1 MSNQPAKTTDLFAF
15 LPPPV
20 RAVVDKGRGW
30 WEGLSRPARILIVS
44 TTVMA
49 ALIVGFVGYTQTHEP
64 YAVLFSQL
72 DQDDAAATVA
82 KLKEL
87 KAPYQLEAGSS
98 TILVPESKV
107 ADLRLEL
114 ASAGVLRGGGVGF
127 ESFDKMK
134 LGATEFE
141 QHVLY
146 RRALEGELART
157 IGSIAAV
164 QSARVHLVLPE
175 KSVFITR
182 QEAASASVVLKLRA
196 GRTLGPSEVAG
207 IVHLTA
213 SAVSGLT
220 ADKIAVV
227 TTEGDML
234 KKPRPDGAAGGGND
248 EDRLAEQRSTEAQLE
263 ERARAML
270 ERVVGAGHVDVRVTA
285 ELDSARTERTEDHY
299 EPTRTALRSEEAS
312 IERGSS
318 ASGVD
323 DSVAGV
329 PGAESNL
336 PGGSAPATKAAAAAT
351 PIPAT
356 PGPVAANAADGGA
369 PTATLPAPAAVA
381 AATTTPAPVAA
392 GTLRESHTR
401 NFEVDHVSEKRFTGP
416 GALKRIAVAVIL
428 DGVPHYE
435 NGVKTMVPRDRA
447 EIERITALVRSAV
460 GANDNR
466 GDLITVDSVPFE
478 DTKVADDIVPATVS
492 PLAKLAA
499 APSKVRYGV
508 YGGAAFLALLTLL
521 LTARSI
527 RSASR
532 RRNAKIAEEV
542 TKREL
547 AALPPVI
554 LDAQLDTKIPAIDL
568 RAAALER
575 AASDP
580 ATAALVLRAWLGAT
594 DSAEPKPSLASK
606 AA

>member
-1 MSNQPAKTTDLFAF
+1 MSNPPATPAAPSASLAF

-20 RAVVDKGRGW
+20 RAVVEKGRAW
-30 WEGLSRPARILIVS
+30 WEGLSRPARILMVS

-49 ALIVGFVGYTQTHEP
+49 AVIIGFVGYSQTHEP
-64 YAVLFSQL
+64 YAVLFAQL
-72 DQDDAAATVA
+72 DQEDAAATVA
-82 KLKEL
+82 KLKEM

-146 RRALEGELART
+146 RRALEGELSRT

-175 KSVFITR
+175 KSVFVTR
-182 QEAASASVVLKLRA
+182 AEPASASVVLKLRA

-213 SAVSGLT
+213 SSVSGLT

-227 TTEGDML
+227 TTEGEML
-234 KKPRPDGAAGGGND
+234 KKPRPDGAAAGTD
-248 EDRLAEQRSTEAQLE
+248 DDRLAEQRTTETQLE

-270 ERVVGAGHVDVRVTA
+270 ERVVGVGHVDVRVTA

-299 EPTRTALRSEEAS
+299 EPTRTALRSEESSTERAS
-312 IERGSS
+312 G
-318 ASGVD
+318 ANGVD

-329 PGAESNL
+329 PGAESNV
-336 PGGSAPATKAAAAAT
+336 PGGSAPATKQATAAT

-356 PGPVAANAADGGA
+356 AGLMDGGA
-369 PTATLPAPAAVA
+369 PVAAAAPAPANSAI
-381 AATTTPAPVAA
+381 AA
-392 GTLRESHTR
+392 GSVRESHTR

-416 GALKRIAVAVIL
+416 GGLKRLAVAVVL

-435 NGVKTMVPRDRA
+435 NGMKTMVPRDHA
-447 EIERITALVRSAV
+447 EIERLTALVRSAV

-466 GDLITVDSVPFE
+466 GDSITVDSVPFE
-478 DTKVADDIVPATVS
+478 DTKVVDEAPPPPVS
-492 PLAKLAA
+492 ALARFSGLS
-499 APSKVRYGV
+499 PKVRYGIL
-508 YGGAAFLALLTLL
+508 GGAGFLTLL
-521 LTARSI
+521 ATALTVRSI
-527 RSASR
+527 RAAAR
-532 RRNAKIAEEV
+532 RRREKIAEEV
-542 TKREL
+542 QARAI
-547 AALPPVI
+547 AALPAPVI
-554 LDAQLDTKIPAIDL
+554 LDAQLDTKIPTIDL

-575 AASDP
+575 AAADP
-580 ATAALVLRAWLGAT
+580 ATTALVLRAWLGAT
-594 DSAEPKPSLASK
+594 DSAEPKPLATVR

>member
-1 MSNQPAKTTDLFAF
+1 MSNSPANAASSSSGSLAF
-15 LPPPV
+15 LPAPV
-20 RAVVDKGRGW
+20 RAVIEKGRGW
-30 WEGLSRPARILIVS
+30 WEGLSRPARVLLVS
-44 TTVMA
+44 TTVTA
-49 ALIVGFVGYTQTHEP
+49 ALIVGYVGYSQTHEP

-72 DQDDAAATVA
+72 DQEDAAATVA
-82 KLKEL
+82 KLKEM

-114 ASAGVLRGGGVGF
+114 ASSGVLRGGGVGF

-175 KSVFITR
+175 KSVFVTR
-182 QEAASASVVLKLRA
+182 AEPASASVVLKLRA

-213 SAVSGLT
+213 SSVSGLT

-227 TTEGDML
+227 TTEGEML
-234 KKPRPDGAAGGGND
+234 KKPRPDGAAAGTD
-248 EDRLAEQRSTEAQLE
+248 EDRLAEQRATEAQLE

-270 ERVVGAGHVDVRVTA
+270 ERVVGVGHVDVRVTA
-285 ELDSARTERTEDHY
+285 ELDAARTERTEDHY
-299 EPTRTALRSEEAS
+299 EPTHTALRSEES
-312 IERGSS
+312 SLERAANGS
-318 ASGVD
+318 GID

-336 PGGSAPATKAAAAAT
+336 PGGAAPATKQATAAL

-356 PGPVAANAADGGA
+356 AALTAGADGGA
-369 PTATLPAPAAVA
+369 PVAAVVPAAATAVA
-381 AATTTPAPVAA
+381 A
-392 GTLRESHTR
+392 GSIRESHTR
-401 NFEVDHVSEKRFTGP
+401 NFEVDHVSEKRVTGP
-416 GALKRIAVAVIL
+416 GGLKRIAVAVVL

-435 NGVKTMVPRDRA
+435 NGLKTMVPRDHA
-447 EIERITALVRSAV
+447 ELEHLTALVRSAV

-466 GDLITVDSVPFE
+466 GDSITVDSVPFE
-478 DTKVADDIVPATVS
+478 DTKVVEDAPPPAVS
-492 PLAKLAA
+492 PLAKFAA
-499 APSKVRYGV
+499 LSPKVRYGIL
-508 YGGAAFLALLTLL
+508 GGAGLVVLLATLLTL
-521 LTARSI
+521 RSL
-527 RSASR
+527 RASAR
-532 RRNAKIAEEV
+532 RRRAAIAAEIE
-542 TKREL
+542 KREL
-547 AALPPVI
+547 AALPAVI

-575 AASDP
+575 AAADP
-580 ATAALVLRAWLGAT
+580 ATTALVLRAWLGAS
-594 DSAEPKPSLASK
+594 DSAEPKPLAAVR